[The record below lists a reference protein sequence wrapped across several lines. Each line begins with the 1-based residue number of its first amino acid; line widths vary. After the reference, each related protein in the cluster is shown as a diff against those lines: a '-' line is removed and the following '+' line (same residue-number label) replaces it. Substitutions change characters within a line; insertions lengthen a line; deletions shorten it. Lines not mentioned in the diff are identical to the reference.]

1 MARRTPITLRT
12 LLVAALAAGS
22 PALGQTTQPTDLPP
36 LPVPT
41 APPSGLESPGEAG
54 RERGSEASGPGVTRI
69 DPATMSLEALV
80 DTARQLLE
88 TRTDENFKR
97 AQQLAGIAL
106 QRDPRHLEAL
116 ELMAEIQDMA
126 GDVHAARQYYLK
138 VLGEN
143 RADFRANL
151 GMGRTH
157 VRSRLWRQAVPY
169 LEQALLAAPPDRR
182 LDVLT
187 LLAKAY
193 QGRGDRTRAVETAQ
207 QAVALEGKT
216 YAAWEIMVEALLE
229 LNEFD
234 KAVRES
240 QRLEQF
246 AAQRLKDDPLSLENL
261 QYLDRAFDLRIST
274 LRIMHRSLL
283 RVNSAGVP
291 IAEVRPGREA
301 EAAAT
306 LAEIVDISLRRSEL
320 QGLIARHQL
329 LAFAIRAIEIE
340 GGNPANHVR
349 LGKLRFEIGDRQQAA
364 ESFRRAL
371 ELDPGNAEAQEYLAA
386 LQPAA
391 SAR

>member
-1 MARRTPITLRT
+1 MARQVMMTPRI
-12 LLVAALAAGS
+12 LLVLLAGG
-22 PALGQTTQPTDLPP
+22 PAWAQTTQPTDLPP

-41 APPSGLESPGEAG
+41 TPPAGLESDPEAPG
-54 RERGSEASGPGVTRI
+54 GSGDPGAAAPPVTRI

-88 TRTDENFKR
+88 TRSDENFKR
-97 AQQLAGIAL
+97 AQQLANIAL

-116 ELMAEIQDMA
+116 ELMAEIHDMA

-207 QAVALEGKT
+207 QAVTLEGKT
-216 YAAWEIMVEALLE
+216 YAAWEIMIESLLE

-246 AAQRLKDDPLSLENL
+246 AAQRLKGDPLNPENL
-261 QYLDRAFDLRIST
+261 QYLDRAFDLRVAT
-274 LRIMHRSLL
+274 LRILHRSLL

-329 LAFAIRAIEIE
+329 LVFASRAIEID

-364 ESFRRAL
+364 ESFRKAL
-371 ELDPGNAEAQEYLAA
+371 ELDPGNAEAREYLAV
-386 LQPAA
+386 LQSAA